1 MDVLQVLTD
10 AGAVSSDRHFV
21 YTSGKHGSTYIN
33 LDPLLPDIVLM
44 TDLCRELA
52 TPFVGDVEVVAAPA
66 VGAIVLAVLTAQA
79 LSAGGNR
86 VPAVWADKTG
96 DGDFAFTRVGFGEL
110 LSGRRVL
117 VVEDLI
123 TTGGS
128 VAKVSREAE
137 RIGAHVVGV
146 SAVCN
151 RGGATAK
158 QLSVPRLHVLA
169 EVDFTAFPPDTC
181 PLCVDAVP
189 VVEDIGHGSE
199 FRLQH
204 PGYPGGFM
212 ELATWPGV
220 HG

>member
-10 AGAVSSDRHFV
+10 AGAVSAERHFV

-44 TDLCRELA
+44 TDLCRELS
-52 TPFVGDVEVVAAPA
+52 TPFIGDVEVVAAPA

-79 LSAGGNR
+79 LSAGGAR
-86 VPAVWADKTG
+86 IPAVWADKTG
-96 DGDFAFTRVGFGEL
+96 DGDFSFTRLGFGER

-128 VAKVSREAE
+128 VIKVSREVE
-137 RIGAHVVGV
+137 RVDGYVIGV

-151 RGGATAK
+151 RGGATAR

-169 EVDFTAFPPDTC
+169 EVDFSSFPPDAC
-181 PLCVDAVP
+181 PLCANTVP
-189 VVEDIGHGSE
+189 VVENIGHGSE
-199 FRLQH
+199 FRRQH
-204 PGYPGGFM
+204 PDYSGGFTQ
-212 ELATWPGV
+212 LAT
-220 HG
+220 

>member
-1 MDVLQVLTD
+1 MDALQVLTD
-10 AGAVSSDRHFV
+10 AGAVSVEQHFV

-33 LDPLLPDIVLM
+33 LDPLLPDVVVM
-44 TDLCRELA
+44 TDLCHELA
-52 TPFVGDVEVVAAPA
+52 SPFIGDVDVVAAPA

-79 LSAGGNR
+79 LSASGAS

-96 DGDFAFTRVGFGEL
+96 EGDFSFTRIGFGERV
-110 LSGRRVL
+110 SGRRVL

-128 VAKVSREAE
+128 VIKVAQEVE
-137 RIGAHVVGV
+137 RVGGNVIGV

-151 RGGATAK
+151 RGNITAG

-169 EVDFTAFPPDTC
+169 EVGFNSFMPDAC
-181 PLCVDAVP
+181 PLCADGVP

-199 FRLQH
+199 FRRQH
-204 PGYPGGFM
+204 PDYSGGFTQI
-212 ELATWPGV
+212 AS
-220 HG
+220 